1 MRFDLRRMI
10 IFILCWMLVSAVIK
24 YVVEALGLGMMGYIF
39 LIGLVL
45 IIVFKFNTI
54 KYFCWRLK
62 NSIRVPYKRTNIS
75 TESSTE
81 SSNKAKSILDRVEL

>member
-62 NSIRVPYKRTNIS
+62 NSIRVPYKRTN
-75 TESSTE
+75 TSTE